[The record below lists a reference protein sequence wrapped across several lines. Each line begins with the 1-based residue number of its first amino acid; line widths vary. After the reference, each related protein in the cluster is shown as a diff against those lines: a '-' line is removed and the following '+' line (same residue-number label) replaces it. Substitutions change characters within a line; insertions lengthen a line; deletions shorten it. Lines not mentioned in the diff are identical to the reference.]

1 MANVGLE
8 GGRGIR
14 QTKGYHEI
22 FVIPVSRMEGYL
34 PLVSFS
40 YINLMVGVSEV
51 DLREY
56 YRASEAI

>member
-22 FVIPVSRMEGYL
+22 FVVPISRTEGYL

-40 YINLMVGVSEV
+40 YTDPMVGVLEV

-56 YRASEAI
+56 CRAFEAI